1 MIAKQLK
8 NISTACYLLGMV
20 CAVLLYTN
28 NTFGFASVIRIGF
41 YVFGGAGLLLS
52 LIQFRF
58 LPEDKWEEFNLLFWI
73 GSLVVFIGFV
83 TQLLYSRYST
93 PLLILGLAVTGLSFF
108 VNPLKRDQN
117 EEDDILDK

>member
-20 CAVLLYTN
+20 CAVMLYTN
-28 NTFGFASVIRIGF
+28 NTFGFLYAIRIGF

-58 LPEDKWEEFNLLFWI
+58 LPEDKWEEFNLFFWI
-73 GSLVVFIGFV
+73 GSLIIFIGFV
-83 TQLLYSRYST
+83 TKILYSKYST
-93 PLLILGLAVTGLSFF
+93 PILILGLAVTGLSFF
-108 VNPLKRDQN
+108 INPLKRDKD